1 MMKRNILAVIIPA
14 ILVAGSV
21 NAAEIYNK
29 DGNKLDLYGKVVGE
43 RKINELT
50 KDKNKGTKKG
60 SKDSSYAQIG
70 FKGETQI
77 NSDLVGFGRW
87 EYRAKAGNAEG
98 NQENVTR
105 LAFAGLKVNQAG
117 SLSYG
122 RNYGI
127 IYDVESLTD
136 MSPSYS
142 GETWGGNADN
152 FMNHRATGVL
162 TYRNTNF
169 FDLVDGLNFGIQYQ
183 GKNDRTDP
191 AKANGDGFGY
201 SLSYDLP
208 EGFSLIGAYSNS
220 KRTDAQRKASSSNND
235 SAHAESWA
243 VGAKYDANSIY
254 LATVYSETRNT
265 SVMSNSGALADGNL
279 GFFNAAKKTQNFE
292 AIAQYQFDFGLRPSI
307 AYVQSKGKRLSNQ
320 ADGSDTFS
328 ADLAKYIQI
337 GSYYYF
343 NKNFNVYADY
353 RVNLLNTDTA
363 EKTGGGWVGSDNQ
376 AMMGVTYQ
384 F

>member
-43 RKINELT
+43 RGFNTQTEN
-50 KDKNKGTKKG
+50 KDKGTKKG
-60 SKDSSYAQIG
+60 SSDASYAQIG

-87 EYRAKAGNAEG
+87 EYRAKASKEEG

-105 LAFAGLKVNQAG
+105 LAFAGIKAGEAG

-122 RNYGI
+122 RNHGI
-127 IYDVESLTD
+127 VYDVESYTD

-142 GETWGGNADN
+142 GETWGGNTDN
-152 FMNHRATGVL
+152 FMNNRTTGVL
-162 TYRNTNF
+162 TYRNSDF
-169 FDLVDGLNFGIQYQ
+169 FGHVEGLNFGIQYQ
-183 GKNDRTDP
+183 AKNDRTD
-191 AKANGDGFGY
+191 ATKANGDGVGY
-201 SLSYDLP
+201 SVEYNFA
-208 EGFSLIGAYSNS
+208 EGFALTGAYSNS
-220 KRTDAQRKASSSNND
+220 NRTGNQKTDLGNGAK
-235 SAHAESWA
+235 HAEA
-243 VGAKYDANSIY
+243 FAFGAKYDANNIY
-254 LATVYSETRNT
+254 LAAVYAETRN
-265 SVMSNSGALADGNL
+265 MSNVKNGLTTDIFGDADDI
-279 GFFNAAKKTQNFE
+279 AAGKTENIE
-292 AIAQYQFDFGLRPSI
+292 LIAQYQFDFGLRPSL
-307 AYVQSKGKRLSNQ
+307 AFVHSKGKDLYEVAGQKVN
-320 ADGSDTFS
+320 AE
-328 ADLAKYIQI
+328 LAKYIQV

-353 RVNLLNTDTA
+353 RINLLSTGEA
-363 EKTGGGWVGSDNQ
+363 EKTDGGWVGSDNQ
-376 AMMGVTYQ
+376 GVVGVTYQ

>member
-43 RKINELT
+43 RGFNTQSENS
-50 KDKNKGTKKG
+50 DKGTKKG
-60 SKDSSYAQIG
+60 SSDSSYAQIG

-98 NQENVTR
+98 SQENVTR
-105 LAFAGLKVNQAG
+105 LAFAGIKAGEAG

-122 RNYGI
+122 RDYGI
-127 IYDVESLTD
+127 VYDVEAYTD

-142 GETWGGNADN
+142 GETWAGTTDN
-152 FMNHRATGVL
+152 FMNNRTTGVL
-162 TYRNTNF
+162 TYRNTDF
-169 FDLVDGLNFGIQYQ
+169 FGHVEGLNFGIQYQ
-183 GKNDRTDP
+183 AKNDRQDAT
-191 AKANGDGFGY
+191 KANGDGVGY
-201 SLSYDLP
+201 SVEYNFA
-208 EGFSLIGAYSNS
+208 EGFALTGVYSNS
-220 KRTDAQRKASSSNND
+220 NRTANQKAELGN
-235 SAHAESWA
+235 SAKHAEA
-243 VGAKYDANSIY
+243 FGFGAKYDANNIY
-254 LATVYSETRNT
+254 LAAAYTETRN
-265 SVMSNSGALADGNL
+265 MSNVKNGTTTDIFGDADDIT
-279 GFFNAAKKTQNFE
+279 AKKTENFE
-292 AIAQYQFDFGLRPSI
+292 LIAQYQFDFGLRPSL
-307 AYVQSKGKRLSNQ
+307 AYVHSKGKDLYQVGDSRVD
-320 ADGSDTFS
+320 AV
-328 ADLAKYIQI
+328 LAKYIQV

-353 RVNLLNTDTA
+353 RINMLSTGEA
-363 EKTGGGWVGSDNQ
+363 EKTDGGWVGSDNQ
-376 AMMGVTYQ
+376 GTVGVTYQ